1 MEDLIELYK
10 RRDALAK
17 ENADASDI
25 TNIIN
30 ENWVVKEPKS
40 IILTHSY
47 YENPDFYE
55 HYDNYDAIE
64 VPRVEL
70 IPYDY
75 DGVCGVPLTFLGA
88 RNRIYIPDYT
98 SIPKCNETKN
108 FCINYL
114 CSQFTI
120 IGLGISNSGLS
131 CGVEPYKKRWRDY
144 RINVQKR
151 VAVDGDLYMV
161 INQEVKVPYARI
173 LIKKVS

>member
-30 ENWVVKEPKS
+30 ENWVVKEPKP

-75 DGVCGVPLTFLGA
+75 EGVMGLPLTFLGA

-98 SIPKCNETKN
+98 SIQKCNETKN

-114 CSQFTI
+114 CSQFEI
-120 IGLGISNSGLS
+120 IGLDRY
-131 CGVEPYKKRWRDY
+131 VEDNPHYGHRFTIKGK
-144 RINVQKR
+144 
-151 VAVDGDLYMV
+151 
-161 INQEVKVPYARI
+161 ETYARI
-173 LIKKVS
+173 LIKKCV

>member
-10 RRDALAK
+10 KRDALAK
-17 ENADASDI
+17 ENADASEI

-30 ENWVVKEPKS
+30 ENWVVKEPKP

-75 DGVCGVPLTFLGA
+75 EGVMGLPLTFLGA
-88 RNRIYIPDYT
+88 RNRIYFCAKTQQNSNFLHLFPYT
-98 SIPKCNETKN
+98 
-108 FCINYL
+108 
-114 CSQFTI
+114 QFEI
-120 IGLGISNSGLS
+120 IGITENADYLKPLYLDGFEKYDRGYVNG
-131 CGVEPYKKRWRDY
+131 KRMYSR
-144 RINVQKR
+144 
-151 VAVDGDLYMV
+151 L
-161 INQEVKVPYARI
+161 

>member
-10 RRDALAK
+10 KRDALAK
-17 ENADASDI
+17 ENADASEI

-30 ENWVVKEPKS
+30 ENWVVKEPKP

-47 YENPDFYE
+47 YENPDFYK

-75 DGVCGVPLTFLGA
+75 EGVMGLPLTFLGA
-88 RNRIYIPDYT
+88 RNRIYFYAKMQQN
-98 SIPKCNETKN
+98 SN
-108 FCINYL
+108 FLHLFPCT
-114 CSQFTI
+114 QFEI
-120 IGLGISNSGLS
+120 IGLDRY
-131 CGVEPYKKRWRDY
+131 VEDNPHYGHRFTIK
-144 RINVQKR
+144 
-151 VAVDGDLYMV
+151 G
-161 INQEVKVPYARI
+161 EETYARI

>member
-1 MEDLIELYK
+1 MEDLVELYK
-10 RRDALAK
+10 KRDALAK
-17 ENADASDI
+17 ENADASEI

-30 ENWVVKEPKS
+30 ENWVVKEPKP

-75 DGVCGVPLTFLGA
+75 EGVMGLPLTFLGA
-88 RNRIYIPDYT
+88 RNRIYFCAKT
-98 SIPKCNETKN
+98 QQNSN
-108 FCINYL
+108 FLHLFSCT
-114 CSQFTI
+114 QFEI
-120 IGLGISNSGLS
+120 IGLMSGAKDSSLINGNDGRAKFYINGK
-131 CGVEPYKKRWRDY
+131 GV
-144 RINVQKR
+144 
-151 VAVDGDLYMV
+151 
-161 INQEVKVPYARI
+161 YARI

>member
-10 RRDALAK
+10 KRDALAK
-17 ENADASDI
+17 ENADASEI

-30 ENWVVKEPKS
+30 ENWVFKEPKP

-47 YENPDFYE
+47 YENPDFYK

-75 DGVCGVPLTFLGA
+75 EGVMGLPLTFLGA
-88 RNRIYIPDYT
+88 RNRIYFYAKMQQN
-98 SIPKCNETKN
+98 SN
-108 FCINYL
+108 FLHLFPCT
-114 CSQFTI
+114 QFEI
-120 IGLGISNSGLS
+120 IGLDRY
-131 CGVEPYKKRWRDY
+131 VEDNPHYGHRFTIK
-144 RINVQKR
+144 
-151 VAVDGDLYMV
+151 G
-161 INQEVKVPYARI
+161 EETYARI

>member
-10 RRDALAK
+10 KRDALAK
-17 ENADASDI
+17 ENADASEI

-30 ENWVVKEPKS
+30 ENWVVKEPKP

-75 DGVCGVPLTFLGA
+75 EGVMGLPLTFLGA
-88 RNRIYIPDYT
+88 RNRIYFCAKT
-98 SIPKCNETKN
+98 QQNSN
-108 FCINYL
+108 FLHLFSCT
-114 CSQFTI
+114 QFKI
-120 IGLGISNSGLS
+120 IGLMSGAKDSSLINGNDGRAKFYINGK
-131 CGVEPYKKRWRDY
+131 GV
-144 RINVQKR
+144 
-151 VAVDGDLYMV
+151 
-161 INQEVKVPYARI
+161 YARI

>member
-10 RRDALAK
+10 KRDALAK
-17 ENADASDI
+17 ENADASEI

-30 ENWVVKEPKS
+30 ENWVVKEPKP

-70 IPYDY
+70 MPYDY
-75 DGVCGVPLTFLGA
+75 EGVMGLPLTFLGA
-88 RNRIYIPDYT
+88 RNRIYFCDKT
-98 SIPKCNETKN
+98 QQNSN
-108 FCINYL
+108 FLHLFSCT
-114 CSQFTI
+114 QFEI
-120 IGLGISNSGLS
+120 IGLMSGAKDSSLINGNDGRAKFYINGK
-131 CGVEPYKKRWRDY
+131 GV
-144 RINVQKR
+144 
-151 VAVDGDLYMV
+151 
-161 INQEVKVPYARI
+161 YARI

>member
-10 RRDALAK
+10 KRDALAK
-17 ENADASDI
+17 ENADASEI

-30 ENWVVKEPKS
+30 ENWAVKEPKP

-75 DGVCGVPLTFLGA
+75 EGVMGLPLTFLGA
-88 RNRIYIPDYT
+88 RNRIYFCAKT
-98 SIPKCNETKN
+98 QQNSN
-108 FCINYL
+108 FLHLFPCT
-114 CSQFTI
+114 QFEI
-120 IGLGISNSGLS
+120 IGLDRY
-131 CGVEPYKKRWRDY
+131 VEDNPHYGHRFTIK
-144 RINVQKR
+144 
-151 VAVDGDLYMV
+151 G
-161 INQEVKVPYARI
+161 EETYARI
-173 LIKKVS
+173 LIRKIIK

>member
-10 RRDALAK
+10 KRDALAK
-17 ENADASDI
+17 ENADASEI

-30 ENWVVKEPKS
+30 ENWVIKEPKP

-47 YENPDFYE
+47 YENPDFYK

-75 DGVCGVPLTFLGA
+75 EGVMGLPLTFLGA
-88 RNRIYIPDYT
+88 RNRIYFCAKT
-98 SIPKCNETKN
+98 QQNSN
-108 FCINYL
+108 FLHLFPCT
-114 CSQFTI
+114 QFEI
-120 IGLGISNSGLS
+120 IGLDRY
-131 CGVEPYKKRWRDY
+131 VEDNPHYGHRFTIK
-144 RINVQKR
+144 
-151 VAVDGDLYMV
+151 G
-161 INQEVKVPYARI
+161 EETYARI

>member
-1 MEDLIELYK
+1 MNDLVELYK
-10 RRDALAK
+10 RRNALAQK
-17 ENADASDI
+17 GLDTSEV
-25 TNIIN
+25 TNEIN
-30 ENWVVKEPKS
+30 KKYLVKEPKP

-55 HYDNYDAIE
+55 HYDNFDAIE

-75 DGVCGVPLTFLGA
+75 DGIMGVPLTFLGA

-98 SIPKCNETKN
+98 SMPKCNETQI

-120 IGLGISNSGLS
+120 IGLAADKRNENPLWIKGKETYLD
-131 CGVEPYKKRWRDY
+131 EKHKKFVGM
-144 RINVQKR
+144 ILNGK
-151 VAVDGDLYMV
+151 AT
-161 INQEVKVPYARI
+161 YARI
-173 LIKKVS
+173 IIKKVS

>member
-10 RRDALAK
+10 KRDALAK
-17 ENADASDI
+17 ENADASEI

-30 ENWVVKEPKS
+30 ENWVVKEPKP

-75 DGVCGVPLTFLGA
+75 EGVMGLPLTFLGA
-88 RNRIYIPDYT
+88 RNRIYFYAKMQQN
-98 SIPKCNETKN
+98 SN
-108 FCINYL
+108 FLHLFSCT
-114 CSQFTI
+114 QFEI
-120 IGLGISNSGLS
+120 IGLMSGAKDSSLINGNDGRAKFYINGK
-131 CGVEPYKKRWRDY
+131 GV
-144 RINVQKR
+144 
-151 VAVDGDLYMV
+151 
-161 INQEVKVPYARI
+161 YARI

>member
-10 RRDALAK
+10 KRDALAK
-17 ENADASDI
+17 ENADASEI

-30 ENWVVKEPKS
+30 ENWVVKEPKP

-70 IPYDY
+70 MPYDY
-75 DGVCGVPLTFLGA
+75 EGVMGLPLTFLGA
-88 RNRIYIPDYT
+88 RNRIYFCAKT
-98 SIPKCNETKN
+98 QQNSN
-108 FCINYL
+108 FLHLFSCT
-114 CSQFTI
+114 QFEI
-120 IGLGISNSGLS
+120 IGLMSGAKDSSLINGNDGRAKFYINGK
-131 CGVEPYKKRWRDY
+131 GV
-144 RINVQKR
+144 
-151 VAVDGDLYMV
+151 
-161 INQEVKVPYARI
+161 YARI

>member
-10 RRDALAK
+10 KRDASAK
-17 ENADASDI
+17 ENADASEI

-30 ENWVVKEPKS
+30 ENWVVKEPKP

-75 DGVCGVPLTFLGA
+75 EGVMGLPLTFLGA
-88 RNRIYIPDYT
+88 RNRIYFCAKT
-98 SIPKCNETKN
+98 QQNSN
-108 FCINYL
+108 FLHLFSCT
-114 CSQFTI
+114 QFEI
-120 IGLGISNSGLS
+120 IGLMSGAKDSSLINGNDGRAKFYINGK
-131 CGVEPYKKRWRDY
+131 GV
-144 RINVQKR
+144 
-151 VAVDGDLYMV
+151 
-161 INQEVKVPYARI
+161 YARI

>member
-10 RRDALAK
+10 KRDALAK
-17 ENADASDI
+17 ENADASEI

-30 ENWVVKEPKS
+30 ENWVIKEPKP

-75 DGVCGVPLTFLGA
+75 EGVMGLPLTFLGA
-88 RNRIYIPDYT
+88 RNRIYFYAKMQQN
-98 SIPKCNETKN
+98 SN
-108 FCINYL
+108 FLHLFSCT
-114 CSQFTI
+114 QFEI
-120 IGLGISNSGLS
+120 IGLMSGAKDSSLINGNDGRAKFYINGK
-131 CGVEPYKKRWRDY
+131 GV
-144 RINVQKR
+144 
-151 VAVDGDLYMV
+151 
-161 INQEVKVPYARI
+161 YARI
-173 LIKKVS
+173 LIRKIRK

>member
-17 ENADASDI
+17 ENADASEI

-30 ENWVVKEPKS
+30 ENWVVKEPKP

-47 YENPDFYE
+47 YEKPDFYE

-75 DGVCGVPLTFLGA
+75 DGVMGVPLTFLGA

-114 CSQFTI
+114 CSQFEI
-120 IGLGISNSGLS
+120 IGLMSGAKDSSLINGNDGRAKFYINGK
-131 CGVEPYKKRWRDY
+131 GV
-144 RINVQKR
+144 
-151 VAVDGDLYMV
+151 
-161 INQEVKVPYARI
+161 YARI

>member
-10 RRDALAK
+10 KRDALAK
-17 ENADASDI
+17 ENADASEI

-30 ENWVVKEPKS
+30 ENWVVKEPKP

-75 DGVCGVPLTFLGA
+75 EGVMGLPLTFLGA
-88 RNRIYIPDYT
+88 RNRIYFCAKT
-98 SIPKCNETKN
+98 QQNSN
-108 FCINYL
+108 FLHLFSCT
-114 CSQFTI
+114 QFEI
-120 IGLGISNSGLS
+120 IGITENADYLKPLYLDGFEKYDRGYVNG
-131 CGVEPYKKRWRDY
+131 KRMY
-144 RINVQKR
+144 S
-151 VAVDGDLYMV
+151 
-161 INQEVKVPYARI
+161 RI
-173 LIKKVS
+173 LIKKLS

>member
-1 MEDLIELYK
+1 MFIEDLIELYK

-17 ENADASDI
+17 ENADASEI

-30 ENWVVKEPKS
+30 ENWVAKEPKP

-75 DGVCGVPLTFLGA
+75 EGVMAVPITFLGA
-88 RNRIYIPDYT
+88 RNRIYFYAKTQRNSKFFFLFPCT
-98 SIPKCNETKN
+98 
-108 FCINYL
+108 
-114 CSQFTI
+114 QFEI
-120 IGLGISNSGLS
+120 IKFRKGDDDKDLS
-131 CGVEPYKKRWRDY
+131 VNGKTPYF
-144 RINVQKR
+144 
-151 VAVDGDLYMV
+151 
-161 INQEVKVPYARI
+161 RI
-173 LIKKVS
+173 LIKKLS

>member
-10 RRDALAK
+10 KRDALAK
-17 ENADASDI
+17 ENADASEI

-30 ENWVVKEPKS
+30 ENWVVKEPKP

-75 DGVCGVPLTFLGA
+75 KGVMGLPLTFLGV
-88 RNRIYIPDYT
+88 RNRIYFCAKT
-98 SIPKCNETKN
+98 QQNSN
-108 FCINYL
+108 FLHLFSCT
-114 CSQFTI
+114 QFEI
-120 IGLGISNSGLS
+120 IGLMSGAKDSSLINGNDGRAKFYINGK
-131 CGVEPYKKRWRDY
+131 GV
-144 RINVQKR
+144 
-151 VAVDGDLYMV
+151 
-161 INQEVKVPYARI
+161 YARI

>member
-10 RRDALAK
+10 KRDALAK
-17 ENADASDI
+17 ENADASEI

-30 ENWVVKEPKS
+30 ENWAVKEPKP

-75 DGVCGVPLTFLGA
+75 EGVMGLPLTFLGA
-88 RNRIYIPDYT
+88 RNRIYFCAKT
-98 SIPKCNETKN
+98 QQNSN
-108 FCINYL
+108 FLHLFSCT
-114 CSQFTI
+114 QFEI
-120 IGLGISNSGLS
+120 IGLDRY
-131 CGVEPYKKRWRDY
+131 VEDNPHYGHRFTIK
-144 RINVQKR
+144 
-151 VAVDGDLYMV
+151 G
-161 INQEVKVPYARI
+161 EETYARI

>member
-10 RRDALAK
+10 KRDALAK
-17 ENADASDI
+17 ENADASEI

-30 ENWVVKEPKS
+30 ENWVVKEPKP

-75 DGVCGVPLTFLGA
+75 EGVMGLPLTFLGA
-88 RNRIYIPDYT
+88 RNRIYFCAKT
-98 SIPKCNETKN
+98 QQNSN
-108 FCINYL
+108 FLHLFSCT
-114 CSQFTI
+114 QFEI
-120 IGLGISNSGLS
+120 IGLDRY
-131 CGVEPYKKRWRDY
+131 VEDNPHYGHRFTIK
-144 RINVQKR
+144 
-151 VAVDGDLYMV
+151 G
-161 INQEVKVPYARI
+161 EETYARI

>member
-10 RRDALAK
+10 KRDALAK
-17 ENADASDI
+17 ENADASEI

-30 ENWVVKEPKS
+30 ENWVIKEPKP

-75 DGVCGVPLTFLGA
+75 EGVMGLPLTFLGA
-88 RNRIYIPDYT
+88 RNRIYFYAKMQQN
-98 SIPKCNETKN
+98 SN
-108 FCINYL
+108 FLHLFPCT
-114 CSQFTI
+114 QFEI
-120 IGLGISNSGLS
+120 IGLDRY
-131 CGVEPYKKRWRDY
+131 VEDNPHYGHRFTIK
-144 RINVQKR
+144 
-151 VAVDGDLYMV
+151 G
-161 INQEVKVPYARI
+161 EETYARI

>member
-10 RRDALAK
+10 KRDALAK
-17 ENADASDI
+17 ENADASEI

-30 ENWVVKEPKS
+30 ENWVVKEPKP

-47 YENPDFYE
+47 YENPDFYK

-75 DGVCGVPLTFLGA
+75 EGVMGLPLTFLGA
-88 RNRIYIPDYT
+88 RNRIYFCAKT
-98 SIPKCNETKN
+98 QQNSN
-108 FCINYL
+108 FLHLFSCT
-114 CSQFTI
+114 QFEI
-120 IGLGISNSGLS
+120 IGLMSGAKDSSLINGNDGRAKFYINGK
-131 CGVEPYKKRWRDY
+131 GV
-144 RINVQKR
+144 
-151 VAVDGDLYMV
+151 
-161 INQEVKVPYARI
+161 YARI